1 MKRQAT
7 SASVVF
13 RVLCPNARAGSVL
26 GKGGEVI
33 ARLRSETD
41 ARIKVE
47 DRVNGCDERVVTIS
61 SSESNGEESA
71 EHCPAQLALFKVI
84 ERIVDLEAETQ
95 ACARLLVPKSQAR
108 QLLGKAG
115 NKIAAIREDTGA
127 VIRVLNREQDVP
139 LCAVAGEEVVQISGD
154 WNKMEHALQLV
165 SASLRANPPRDWGGQ
180 PERAPSGALG
190 LALGGPGLPSG
201 GMAPA
206 GPGGIPLGGDCMDSV
221 FRILIPVVR
230 AGAIIGRHGD
240 QINALRRETGASI
253 KVHEVQAGVDERV
266 VEVKST
272 DDVASAY
279 CAAQEALLRVGAALL
294 SEGDV
299 HTLRV
304 LVPAA
309 QVGGLVGKGGIRIK
323 SIRQETGTDVR
334 VTSGNAGGVI
344 GGQGAAE
351 VVEMN
356 GSPVPCL
363 HALKTVSSV
372 LRICQAR
379 EQRKKV
385 LPTANAASGL
395 FNPLGLAAAAAAF
408 GPNAALLGHH
418 HPPPPPHHHH
428 PAVSLAGALQHHGGG
443 GGPLMLSFGQGGL
456 SPVRSR
462 ALGDMLGEDMGG
474 MGAGA
479 PLSLGGLPTLRGA
492 YGGGAPVAGS
502 TSSLRITI
510 TKDQV
515 GAVLGHGGSNI
526 QRIRAVSGAKV
537 KLHDAEG
544 GREGREVELSGSFEQ
559 LQTAHTLLHAC
570 LAAAGQN

>member
-363 HALKTVSSV
+363 HALKTVS
-372 LRICQAR
+372 
-379 EQRKKV
+379 
-385 LPTANAASGL
+385 
-395 FNPLGLAAAAAAF
+395 
-408 GPNAALLGHH
+408 
-418 HPPPPPHHHH
+418 
-428 PAVSLAGALQHHGGG
+428 GALQHHGGG